1 FRRLAAGQQQT
12 FSVGTRGKSGLNL
25 QGGKYDVQIVGP
37 DDKPVPAPV
46 RREGEFERG
55 SFWQT
60 LQPGEYRI
68 TAKGVALDADGKEV
82 SGQAT
87 VRFLVYQDERELLQT
102 AADMDFLG
110 KLAAAGGGRANAYRL
125 DDLPDFL
132 TQLKTATLPS
142 EKVKLERYPDWR
154 NMKL

>member
-1 FRRLAAGQQQT
+1 HSRFWKQTVLWRAHQENSEGSVWVKPDFRRLPAGQQQM
-12 FSVGTRGKSGLNL
+12 FSVGVQGKGGVPLR
-25 QGGKYDVQIVGP
+25 GGKYDVQIIGP
-37 DDKPVPAPV
+37 DNTPLPAPV
-46 RREGEFERG
+46 RREGEFDRG

-68 TAKGVALDADGKEV
+68 VAKGEALDTDQKPV

-110 KLAAAGGGRANAYRL
+110 KLAANGG
-125 DDLPDFL
+125 
-132 TQLKTATLPS
+132 
-142 EKVKLERYPDWR
+142 
-154 NMKL
+154 